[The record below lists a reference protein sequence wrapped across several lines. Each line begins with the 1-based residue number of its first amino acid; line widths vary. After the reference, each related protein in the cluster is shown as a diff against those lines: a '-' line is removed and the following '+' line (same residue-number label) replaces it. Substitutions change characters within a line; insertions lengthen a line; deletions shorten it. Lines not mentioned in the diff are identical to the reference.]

1 MADKAQNPT
10 SAWTPVDESTS
21 GWTAVDEPKSAA
33 PEPATDWLSK
43 LIGQKEQP
51 AIESALQPSMH
62 SPNEGIFDSAITGA
76 GNVLKGAGH
85 FLTHP
90 EELVTGAISSFPPV
104 AAYRSVRDAYKH
116 IEGEPNDTDTEMQ
129 QMREH
134 PAEGLEYGLGEM
146 LPLALTG
153 GAESL
158 PSKGRA
164 AGVFADIERQAA
176 NTPVYMTETS
186 PAVKGFQEF
195 VKSGGRNARV
205 MTKLGRRIENTPP
218 RPLPGPIPINRIDRL
233 LGAGTEDI
241 PLVERSGIEPAE
253 SPMAFNAER
262 LPQKNISSGTSPRV
276 EAELGSTAKT
286 IPSRLHREAYM
297 SGSEHPE
304 LSGRAPAIEGVLRRP
319 RVFEPQPEAPAPDY
333 APPLNFPEARRFY
346 SNVSELSRRP
356 GFLRRAVESPSAPK
370 MRYQLGGVRQAMNS
384 DLTNALPPELSDRY
398 TNALREYAQA
408 AKLGKVAKG
417 AGAVALAEGLRRSG
431 ILGKVFSSVAQ

>member
-1 MADKAQNPT
+1 MADKAPQT
-10 SAWTPVDESTS
+10 DAWAE
-21 GWTAVDEPKSAA
+21 AAKNYKAA
-33 PEPATDWLSK
+33 PQGEAAPAGGNDDWKLWQENGGDAGAGSPPATDWLSK
-43 LIGQKEQP
+43 LIGQKEEP

-62 SPNEGIFDSAITGA
+62 SKDAGVFDNVMTGM
-76 GNVLKGAGH
+76 GNVAKGAGH

-176 NTPVYMTETS
+176 NTPVPMTETG
-186 PAVKGFQEF
+186 PAAAGFKDF
-195 VKSGGRNARV
+195 VRTGGRNARV
-205 MTKLGRRIENTPP
+205 MTKLG
-218 RPLPGPIPINRIDRL
+218 NRL
-233 LGAGTEDI
+233 GTEQ
-241 PLVERSGIEPAE
+241 
-253 SPMAFNAER
+253 PM
-262 LPQKNISSGTSPRV
+262 S
-276 EAELGSTAKT
+276 
-286 IPSRLHREAYM
+286 
-297 SGSEHPE
+297 
-304 LSGRAPAIEGVLRRP
+304 
-319 RVFEPQPEAPAPDY
+319 
-333 APPLNFPEARRFY
+333 FPEARDFY
-346 SNVSELSRRP
+346 SNVGEASARP
-356 GFLRRAVESPSAPK
+356 GFLRRAIESPSAPK